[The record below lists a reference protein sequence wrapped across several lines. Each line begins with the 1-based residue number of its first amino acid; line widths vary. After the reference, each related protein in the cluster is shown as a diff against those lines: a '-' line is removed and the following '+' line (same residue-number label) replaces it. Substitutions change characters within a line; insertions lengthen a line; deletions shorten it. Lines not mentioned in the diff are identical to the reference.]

1 MLSGIL
7 VKVNGIA
14 VLVPVVVVS
23 VADVVWSPPLSITV
37 PKLIKF
43 LLV

>member
-1 MLSGIL
+1 MFNGIL
-7 VKVNGIA
+7 VKVNEIV

-23 VADVVWSPPLSITV
+23 VADFVWSTPLFITV